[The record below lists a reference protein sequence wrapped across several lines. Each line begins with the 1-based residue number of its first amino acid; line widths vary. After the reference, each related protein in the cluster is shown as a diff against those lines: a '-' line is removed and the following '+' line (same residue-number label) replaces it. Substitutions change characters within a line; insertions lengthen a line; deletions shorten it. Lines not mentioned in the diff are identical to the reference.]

1 LEGQPF
7 LPACAVKLRILTAQR
22 GGEIDSMRWAD
33 IDWSAKV
40 WTIPSSVA
48 KNGLSHRVPLSNAV
62 LDLLMALK
70 EQTSYSEWVFPSPFK
85 PGRHIVTVRET
96 TDRLRIGTGID
107 FVPHDLRRTAATY
120 MTSIG
125 VPRLVVSKLLNHVET
140 GITRI
145 YDRWGYDK
153 EKREALELWGNRMIQ
168 IVS

>member
-1 LEGQPF
+1 
-7 LPACAVKLRILTAQR
+7 
-22 GGEIDSMRWAD
+22 
-33 IDWSAKV
+33 
-40 WTIPSSVA
+40 
-48 KNGLSHRVPLSNAV
+48 
-62 LDLLMALK
+62 MALK